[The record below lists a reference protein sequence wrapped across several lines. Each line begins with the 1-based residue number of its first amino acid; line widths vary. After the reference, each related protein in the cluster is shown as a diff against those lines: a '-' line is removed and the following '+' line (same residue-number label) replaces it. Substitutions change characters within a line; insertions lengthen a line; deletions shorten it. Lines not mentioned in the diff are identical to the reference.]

1 MPLRLVLQINFQ
13 GLHKYD
19 RGAILFVLEFPKNLF
34 FILSSI
40 LTLSL
45 INFLLP
51 SKVLSDV
58 SGTMNE
64 RSLLVEV
71 FSTKTVDEEF
81 VQEYDLLSNVDD
93 FVSIPEGGTPWKVFG
108 ETGMSEYKFN
118 DKEGNEWIGVRPEFT
133 EKLKKLNSKNILI
146 QGYMFPLE
154 QDEKQS
160 LFLLGPF
167 PLSCPY
173 HPHVS
178 SNLLIEVHAKK
189 PILFSYDAVNIEGK
203 LELVPKDD
211 DYNVFFRLKEAKQI
225 H

>member
-1 MPLRLVLQINFQ
+1 MLVLE
-13 GLHKYD
+13 LK
-19 RGAILFVLEFPKNLF
+19 KNLF
-34 FILSSI
+34 SISSSI

-45 INFLLP
+45 VVFLLP
-51 SKVLSDV
+51 WKVLSDV
-58 SGTMNE
+58 RVTMNDG
-64 RSLLVEV
+64 SLLFDV
-71 FSTKTVDEEF
+71 FSTKTVDEDF
-81 VQEYDLLSNVDD
+81 VQEYDLLSNIDD
-93 FVSIPEGGTPWKVFG
+93 FVSVPDGGTPWKVFG
-108 ETGMSEYKFN
+108 ETGMNEYTFN
-118 DKEGNEWIGVRPEFT
+118 DNEGNEWIGVRPEFT
-133 EKLKKLNSKNILI
+133 DKLKKLNSKNILI

-225 H
+225 Q

>member
-1 MPLRLVLQINFQ
+1 MLVLE
-13 GLHKYD
+13 LK
-19 RGAILFVLEFPKNLF
+19 KNLF
-34 FILSSI
+34 SISSSI

-45 INFLLP
+45 VVFLLP
-51 SKVLSDV
+51 WKVLSDV
-58 SGTMNE
+58 RVTMNDG
-64 RSLLVEV
+64 SLLFDV
-71 FSTKTVDEEF
+71 FSTKTVDEDF
-81 VQEYDLLSNVDD
+81 VQEYDLLSNIDD
-93 FVSIPEGGTPWKVFG
+93 FVSVPDGGTPWKVFG
-108 ETGMSEYKFN
+108 ETGMNEYTFN
-118 DKEGNEWIGVRPEFT
+118 DNEGNEWIGVRPEFT
-133 EKLKKLNSKNILI
+133 DKLKKLNSKNILI

-211 DYNVFFRLKEAKQI
+211 DYNVFFRLKDAKQI
-225 H
+225 Q